1 MGVPG
6 EIGAPDSLWFQGLNI
21 LIAQYAD
28 EDNAIDGNLLGASTR
43 TPFNCSS
50 IPKLVRGQRKEREL
64 ATPFGPYPFPSGAR
78 ACATGKV
85 LQIENMKGSFSP
97 TKNWIDWWSQK
108 KGLGP

>member
-1 MGVPG
+1 MRVPG
-6 EIGAPDSLWFQGLNI
+6 KIGAPDSLGFRGLNI

-28 EDNAIDGNLLGASTR
+28 EDNAIEGNLLGAGTR

-50 IPKLVRGQRKEREL
+50 IPKLVRGQRRPCH
-64 ATPFGPYPFPSGAR
+64 PFGPYSFPSDAR

-85 LQIENMKGSFSP
+85 LQIENIKGSFLP

-108 KGLGP
+108 KG